1 MRFWFFLL
9 IIITTKQDLF
19 YSVFEIVFCFFKF
32 FSTQSTSKNGT
43 EIEAKTFFWVA
54 PSPLWSENSLSIHRR
69 SRGKASWMHRV
80 CLGLE
85 SQTKIWKVRNVVPR
99 LTWSGKSRRLCLV
112 RKIVP
117 RSIREQNLHSKIFCR
132 DVLIYYLTSWACS
145 WCSRADSYATFRV
158 DGATFVGRFDFSL
171 IS

>member
-1 MRFWFFLL
+1 MRFWFFF
-9 IIITTKQDLF
+9 THYHNHKTRPFLF
-19 YSVFEIVFCFFKF
+19 CLRKCFLFF
-32 FSTQSTSKNGT
+32 QVFSTQSTSKNGT

-99 LTWSGKSRRLCLV
+99 LIWSGKSRRLYLV

-132 DVLIYYLTSWACS
+132 DVLNYYLNSWACS

-171 IS
+171 IA